1 MTSESSVYS
10 GTWAQIFSDAPTR
23 TYERNTIIINEGEQ
37 IDRVYFIKSGRVVF
51 SIITPGGHEKIMY
64 ALNKGGVFG
73 DVWAQS
79 QRPYFVTATT
89 FSKSTLAW
97 LSPGEF
103 LARVVS
109 IPGALE
115 EWLSYISEIVEYLV
129 EHIADI
135 TYLNRE
141 GMLRKY
147 LYRLSFNYGVVTPEG
162 IKLNT
167 RITHQFLADLI
178 GASRVTISKIMLKL
192 MDEGLI
198 ARHDGYFYILDLD
211 GLGDFQET
219 GSGV

>member
-1 MTSESSVYS
+1 MATGSSIYS
-10 GTWAQIFSDAPTR
+10 GTWEQIFADAPVR
-23 TYERNTIIINEGEQ
+23 NFGRNTLIINEGEP

-51 SIITPGGHEKIMY
+51 SIITAGGHEKIMY

-79 QRPYFVTATT
+79 RRPYFLTATT

-97 LSPGEF
+97 LSPEDF
-103 LARVVS
+103 LARVVA

-141 GMLRKY
+141 SQLRKY
-147 LYRLSFNYGVVTPEG
+147 LYRLSFNYGVQTPVG
-162 IKLNT
+162 IKINT

-178 GASRVTISKIMLKL
+178 GASRVTISKIMIKL
-192 MDEGLI
+192 MDDGLI
-198 ARHDGYFYILDLD
+198 ARHDGYFYILDLER
-211 GLGDFQET
+211 LGEFSEEVH
-219 GSGV
+219 G